1 MTVVQDLHLEL
12 NETFSE
18 EQKEEQE
25 RVTSQVEQIANTRT
39 KAKQSQTKQAN
50 QMLAG
55 NKKVINSFKVGDLVL
70 LPVDVH
76 DLGSADAPNLE
87 CIILEKIG
95 DIQYIRRFKRM
106 CYL

>member
-1 MTVVQDLHLEL
+1 VALIKMNKKIRDIRDGKPESTDDDNDVEDVQDLHLEL

-25 RVTSQVEQIANTRT
+25 RVTIQVEQIANTRT

-70 LPVDVH
+70 LLYPY
-76 DLGSADAPNLE
+76 S
-87 CIILEKIG
+87 II
-95 DIQYIRRFKRM
+95 
-106 CYL
+106 